1 MVLKLLGISGSLRKA
16 STNTGL
22 LRAFAAFGPEVGFEM
37 TLLDYLDVPIYN
49 QDVEDGGNPESVD
62 RVRLAITEADGIVF
76 ACPEYNGYFSA
87 ALKNLIDWGTRKTN
101 VWADKRFMIVTAGGG
116 GGGSRG
122 HKQLVELMGNIK
134 GVYVTTGPVN
144 VKIFGQQPV
153 VDFGTGDV
161 TDSAIIA
168 ELGAAAR
175 VFIGSVQK

>member
-22 LRAFAAFGPEVGFEM
+22 LRAFSTFGPEVGFEM
-37 TLLDYLDVPIYN
+37 NVLDYLDVPMYN

-62 RVRLAITEADGIVF
+62 RVRAAISAADGIVF

-101 VWADKRFMIVTAGGG
+101 VWEGKRFMIVTAGGG

-122 HKQLVELMGNIK
+122 QKQLVELMGNIK
-134 GVYVTTGPVN
+134 GVFVDSGSVN
-144 VKIFGQQPV
+144 VKIFAAPV
-153 VDFGTGDV
+153 VDFSSGDV
-161 TDSAIIA
+161 TDSEIIA
-168 ELGAAAR
+168 RLGAAAK
-175 VFIGSVQK
+175 VFVCGA